1 MTSLG
6 RVLRAF
12 IAGFAASASASAGAL
27 AQNAPEAFDT
37 PNPVPDRVEMPGDS
51 TRSCPS
57 IRAEADYRLAEY
69 DAIGKERDTMDYQ
82 KGAKT
87 RALEALGTVGGS
99 IPVIGGAV
107 AMGALMAQKESTRE
121 DAKANYGAIDRRA
134 DWVLDRMS
142 YLHELYRTTCAGGK
156 R

>member
-1 MTSLG
+1 MTSLV
-6 RVLRAF
+6 RQLHALL
-12 IAGFAASASASAGAL
+12 AGVAASASTAAL
-27 AQNAPEAFDT
+27 AQNSSETFDT
-37 PNPVPDRVEMPGDS
+37 PSPVPDRVEMSDDS

-69 DAIGKERDTMDYQ
+69 EAIGKERDTMDYQ
-82 KGAKT
+82 MGAKT

-121 DAKANYGAIDRRA
+121 DAKANYGTIDKRGE
-134 DWVLDRMS
+134 WVLDRMS
-142 YLHELYRTTCAGGK
+142 YLHELYRARCVGTG